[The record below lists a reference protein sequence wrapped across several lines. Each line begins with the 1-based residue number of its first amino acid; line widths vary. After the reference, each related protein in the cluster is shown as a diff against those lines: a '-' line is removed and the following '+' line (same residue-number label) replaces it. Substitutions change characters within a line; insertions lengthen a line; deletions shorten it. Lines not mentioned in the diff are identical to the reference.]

1 MKKFTLILEQNEYSD
16 VLDDIKNMIESTIDK
31 SGGEYKQFLESFV
44 KNPEDVKIE
53 GLINDDDVFD
63 FYQKYRNQVDKILN
77 DVKFFQTSPDELNV
91 IGLYDYMI
99 SGTNRSLEEFV
110 KLLLEEGAS

>member
-31 SGGEYKQFLESFV
+31 SGGEYQQFLESFV

>member
-16 VLDDIKNMIESTIDK
+16 VLDDIKSMIESTIDK
-31 SGGEYKQFLESFV
+31 SGGEYQQFLESFV

>member
-1 MKKFTLILEQNEYSD
+1 MRKFTLILEQNEYSD

-31 SGGEYKQFLESFV
+31 SGGDYQQFLESFV

-77 DVKFFQTSPDELNV
+77 EVKFFQTSPDELNV